1 MILGID
7 LGTTNSLASLW
18 KDGKVTLV
26 PNALGEYLT
35 PSCVGLDED
44 GSIVVGRAA
53 KERLQTHPDKTASLF
68 KRYMGS
74 ARTIKLA
81 GKEYR
86 PEELSSLVL
95 RSLKQD
101 AEALLGYR
109 IEEAVITVPAYF
121 SDSQRKA
128 TRDAGRLAGL
138 RVDRLL
144 SEPTAAALAYG
155 LHEAGDESKFL
166 IFDLGGGTFDVSI
179 IEKFE
184 GVMEVRASAGDN
196 FLGGEDFTQVIV
208 DHFLATSG
216 IPADASRDAA
226 FLQQL
231 VARAERVKQ
240 SIGSLNATVL
250 AANWDARE
258 YSIALTE
265 DQFAGLGQKIMDR
278 LRVPVERALRDARLR
293 AGDIDHV
300 VLAGGATRM
309 PLVRQLATRMFGRFP
324 YTEINP
330 DEVVVAGAAI
340 MAGLKMKD
348 VALSEITMT
357 DVSPYTLGINVTQD
371 MPDGTEV
378 HGLSS
383 PIIERNTIIPASRLK
398 TYWPSRD
405 HQEFVVIGVYQGE
418 ARFVKDNIK
427 LGELRMDLPRLPI
440 RESAFDVRFTYDV
453 NGLLEVDARLQKT
466 GESRRLVIQNTGET
480 LSPEEIEL
488 RLAALADLKIHP
500 RDKQENRALLAWAER
515 LFEQM
520 LGNQREQLGM
530 EIMRFE
536 TILKSQDEQVCLKAR
551 VRLQRAL
558 EAFESGQWFAPDFE
572 D

>member
-35 PSCVGLDED
+35 PSCVGFDED

-53 KERLQTHPDKTASLF
+53 RERLQTHPDKTASLF

-74 ARTIKLA
+74 ARTIRLA

-101 AEALLGYR
+101 AEALLGR
-109 IEEAVITVPAYF
+109 SIDEAVITVPAYF

-138 RVDRLL
+138 KVDRLL

-196 FLGGEDFTQVIV
+196 FLGGEDFTQAIV
-208 DHFLATSG
+208 EHFLATSG
-216 IPADASRDAA
+216 IASDAGKSAA
-226 FLQQL
+226 FRQQL

-240 SIGSLNATVL
+240 SIGSLNASVL
-250 AANWDARE
+250 SAIWEDRE
-258 YSIALTE
+258 YSISLTE
-265 DQFAGLGQKIMDR
+265 GQFAELSQKIMER
-278 LRVPVERALRDARLR
+278 LRAPVERALRDARLR

-324 YTEINP
+324 CTEISP

-357 DVSPYTLGINVTQD
+357 DVCPYTLGIEITQD
-371 MPDGTEV
+371 LPDGTEI

-383 PIIERNTIIPASRLK
+383 SIIERNTIIPVSRME

-405 HQEFVVIGVYQGE
+405 YQKQVLIRVYQGE
-418 ARFVKDNIK
+418 ARYVKDNIK
-427 LGELRMDLPRLPI
+427 LGELQMDLPQLPI
-440 RESAFDVRFTYDV
+440 SEAAFDVRFTYDV

-466 GESRRLVIQNTGET
+466 GESKRLVIQNTGET
-480 LSPEEIEL
+480 LSQSEVEQ
-488 RLAALADLKIHP
+488 RLAALAELKIHP
-500 RDKQENRALLAWAER
+500 RDKQEDRALLAWSER
-515 LFEQM
+515 MFEQL
-520 LGNQREQLGM
+520 LGKQREQLGV
-530 EIMRFE
+530 EIMHFE
-536 TILKSQDEQVCLKAR
+536 SVLKSQDEQACKKAR
-551 VRLQRAL
+551 TRLQRAL
-558 EAFESGQWFAPDFE
+558 EAFENGQWFSPEYD